1 MLLNKWLFSFQEE
14 EEDIESMWLKR
25 NDLETEEFYRNRE
38 AMLRCTI
45 LDPVLER
52 MHKNRGDYDV
62 IPTELYSAYCE
73 VEDQFARQMKGSSAL
88 FANLAYVLHLVCG
101 FIIIDK

>member
-1 MLLNKWLFSFQEE
+1 
-14 EEDIESMWLKR
+14 MWLKR

-38 AMLRCTI
+38 AMLRRTI

-52 MHKNRGDYDV
+52 MNRGDYDV